1 MKYFYDTSALL
12 NLQERAF
19 EEPFFIC
26 DVTLRELEDIKTSKA
41 KDEDIKYAARNLTR
55 LLACNKDK
63 WEALRANHAKD
74 MSNDEII
81 VSCAYALLVAPKF
94 RNPQNCTEGMFVTDD
109 LCLENLAHVQ
119 GLDVITSAEV
129 LKEKALEDSY
139 TGFKVIR
146 ADDALMEHFHDDL
159 TQNTSDC
166 LVNEY
171 VILHGEDKT
180 RFVYRWTGEQYE
192 LIYGAGLYSPE
203 FGDVKPKDEYQRLAV
218 DSIMNNMVT
227 AISGPAGS
235 GKSLLAMTS
244 AFDLIRR
251 GKYDRVVM
259 LVNPARAKGAI
270 NTGYYPG
277 TSEEKLLA
285 SFVGNMLCSKFG
297 DMYAVERLIDAD
309 KLRLI
314 CMSDIRGMEICQD
327 EILYIPECQ
336 NTTIE
341 LLKLC
346 LSRVCDGAKVII
358 EGDYTTQVD
367 SNVFSGK
374 RNGMKRAVE
383 VMKGSPLFG
392 YVELQH
398 VWRSQLGSL
407 IARM

>member
-1 MKYFYDTSALL
+1 MTYFYDTSALL
-12 NLQERAF
+12 NLQEKAF

-26 DVTLRELEDIKTSKA
+26 DVTLRELEDIKVSRI

-55 LLACNKDK
+55 LLASDK
-63 WEALRANHAKD
+63 EQWEALRVSNGEGL
-74 MSNDEII
+74 SNDEKI
-81 VSCAYALLVAPKF
+81 VSCAFSLLVVNKF
-94 RNPQNCTEGMFVTDD
+94 RGPHNITDGVFVTDD
-109 LCLENLAHVQ
+109 LCLENLARSK
-119 GLDVITSAEV
+119 GLSVMTSAEI
-129 LKEKALEDSY
+129 LKQQAQEDSF
-139 TGFKVIR
+139 TGFRIIR

-159 TQNTSDC
+159 TKNTSEC
-166 LVNEY
+166 NINEY

-180 RFVYRWTGEQYE
+180 RFVYRWTGEEYE
-192 LIYGAGLYSPE
+192 LIYGSALYSPE
-203 FGDVKPKDEYQRLAV
+203 FGEVKPKDEYQRLAV

-235 GKSLLAMTS
+235 GKSLLAMTC

-297 DMYAVERLIDAD
+297 DMYAVERLLDAD

-314 CMSDIRGMEICQD
+314 CMSDIRGMEISKE

-367 SNVFSGK
+367 SDVFAGNK
-374 RNGMKRAVE
+374 NGMKRAVE

-398 VWRSQLGSL
+398 VWRSQLGQL